1 VLIALHHLMP
11 DAWPLRRMATEADAA
26 KATPA
31 RAQLGY
37 RHMVLSRGSLVEQT
51 NHTPHGVER
60 HLLLR
65 ARARA
70 RQETLMYAAIPVL
83 VTCIC

>member
-1 VLIALHHLMP
+1 MP
-11 DAWPLRRMATEADAA
+11 TEAEAA
-26 KATPA
+26 EAAPA
-31 RAQLGY
+31 RPQLGY

-51 NHTPHGVER
+51 NHTPHAVER

-70 RQETLMYAAIPVL
+70 RQEALMYAAIPVL
-83 VTCIC
+83 VTCIS